1 MTSMTEDL
9 CSVEAPI
16 STCIVVPCYN
26 EERRLHGAEFVDF
39 IRKNSNISFM
49 FVNDGSIDKTI
60 QVLESLCAGNHDRLH
75 LLDIQ
80 PNGGKAEAVRRGL
93 LNAIDKVRPSFVGF
107 WDADLATPLNAIPI
121 FIETLNERD
130 ARTMVFGARIRLLGR
145 EVHRKSSRHYLGRFF
160 ATTVSMMLKLP
171 VYDTQCG
178 AKLFK
183 VTPVLCQILAD
194 PFLSRWIFDVEII
207 ARLICA
213 ADGDRS
219 KVEQAVFELPLM
231 QWNDVAGSK
240 LHPADFFKAFWEI
253 VAIWRQYFW

>member
-1 MTSMTEDL
+1 MSMTENL

-16 STCIVVPCYN
+16 NTCIVVPCYN
-26 EERRLHGAEFVDF
+26 EERRLHGVEFVDF
-39 IRKNSNISFM
+39 IRKNSNISFL
-49 FVNDGSIDKTI
+49 FVNDGSTDKTL
-60 QVLESLCAGNHDRLH
+60 QVLESLCAGNDGRLH

-93 LNAIDKVRPSFVGF
+93 LNAIDKLRPSFAGF

-121 FIETLNERD
+121 FIETLNEREV
-130 ARTMVFGARIRLLGR
+130 RKMIFGARIRLLGR
-145 EVHRKSSRHYLGRFF
+145 GVQRKSSRHYLGRFF
-160 ATTVSMMLKLP
+160 ATVVSMMLKLP

-183 VTPVLCQILAD
+183 VTPVLSQILAA

-219 KVEQAVFELPLM
+219 MVEQAVFELPLM
-231 QWNDVAGSK
+231 QWSDVAGSK
-240 LHPADFFKAFWEI
+240 LHPVDFFKAFWEI
-253 VAIWRQYFW
+253 VAIWWQYFG

>member
-1 MTSMTEDL
+1 MMSMTQDL

-26 EERRLHGAEFVDF
+26 EEKRLCGANFVDF
-39 IRKNSNISFM
+39 IQKNSNISFL
-49 FVNDGSIDKTI
+49 FVNDGSTDKTI
-60 QVLESLCAGNHDRLH
+60 QMLESLCAGNDDRLH
-75 LLDIQ
+75 FLDIQ

-93 LNAIDKVRPSFVGF
+93 LNAIDKMRPSFVGF

-130 ARTMVFGARIRLLGR
+130 ARKMVFGARIRLLGR
-145 EVHRKSSRHYLGRFF
+145 EVQRKSSRHYLGRFF

-183 VTPVLCQILAD
+183 VTPVLSQVLAD

-207 ARLICA
+207 ARLILA

-240 LHPADFFKAFWEI
+240 LRLLDFLKAFAEI
-253 VAIWRQYFW
+253 VAIWRRYFW